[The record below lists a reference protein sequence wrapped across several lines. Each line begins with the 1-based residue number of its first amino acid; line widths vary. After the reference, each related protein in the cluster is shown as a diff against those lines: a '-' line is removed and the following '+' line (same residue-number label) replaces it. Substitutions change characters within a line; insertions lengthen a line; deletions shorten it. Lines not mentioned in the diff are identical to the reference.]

1 MLTGLFP
8 TAAVLPSAAAR
19 PVLTSRHGSS
29 IRIPVPAGEPTLSPV
44 ESLLLAAF
52 RWQTQQQTGCKS
64 DEPGFA
70 GMLKEVRVRVRVG
83 VEVRVGVRVGASGRR
98 LLRAHGLKKG
108 AR

>member
-1 MLTGLFP
+1 MMLTGLFP

-29 IRIPVPAGEPTLSPV
+29 IRIPVPAGAPTLSPV

-83 VEVRVGVRVGASGRR
+83 VGVRVGVRVS
-98 LLRAHGLKKG
+98 
-108 AR
+108 

>member
-1 MLTGLFP
+1 MMLAGLFP

-70 GMLKEVRVRVRVG
+70 GMLKEVRVRVRVR
-83 VEVRVGVRVGASGRR
+83 VRVGVRVGVRVSEG
-98 LLRAHGLKKG
+98 
-108 AR
+108 